1 MADLNNV
8 YNALRAAHAAGDTEA
23 ASKLANYIN
32 QVQSAAAE
40 PVEFVEAPEEK
51 PLGGFWDTLKAAA
64 KTFGLSD
71 EAAAFAANPN
81 AETRAAF
88 IAAGDSKFRTVGFG
102 EGENWAAFKQL
113 LGGSLGQMVAPVAAA
128 TAGSFATPIAGVAA
142 GFGTSAAQYQIQNL
156 QRQAQEQERA
166 IAEGRTPEELQLGK
180 SLAASTAQA
189 GLDFA
194 QLKYFEKL
202 FRALPFTRNL
212 LLPEEEAVQQAAD
225 KLVDSYKAG
234 TLKATPIG
242 TVKDAAKG
250 AAFEVPQEVAQTV
263 LERWQAGLS
272 LSDDEAQEE
281 YKQAAIGAAILGPL
295 MGGAAGYA
303 GRAGER
309 TAAQAEI
316 ERREVEAAQQRE
328 QGKPPPTTPAPP
340 APPAAPRETKAE
352 LEARL
357 EREAREEYERQQA
370 LADLERREY
379 NAQTLR
385 EAAEAEALAPVDEDA
400 PYYPPAA
407 READVEVATEDLVA
421 TEAAPAPDV
430 RTLALEAIKV
440 KPTIKAISEATGL
453 NQPKAAAIMRGF
465 IDEGIVERVGAAG
478 SKFKLVE
485 PKAAETVE
493 AKEAAAPAETA
504 EPPVP
509 KGYTRLWRSESGEP
523 EAKIPD
529 WMYEIPGFKENVVAR
544 GRWFSDAD
552 EARRDWY
559 KKEAG
564 ANFVEKYI
572 DIPNEQVAAYSVK
585 NNPEALKFSREPDF
599 EYFLPKDIA
608 DKAIQVGKSTKQL
621 AETVTPITP
630 PEAPSEPVST
640 RAGEA
645 VAGATAG
652 SPALPVQRGAPA
664 GQEAARPEGAGVEPV
679 GGVAKRVDEREGAVS
694 PALTDDKTKNA
705 RAAGLDYVRSTGKV
719 DALGLQK
726 ATKLKLPE
734 VRALR
739 DALIGSGAIVPVPG
753 KKNFYQVFEDYR
765 PAATKPVREDVQDD
779 TDEAVIEEARARAD
793 ARLRAKNAEA
803 IKVQERADEASER
816 APAPQRRPTF
826 KGVPKGTLAEDMRIA
841 AAALD
846 EEKAAAQLASLEQRI
861 NQAERRSSDKTL
873 KPAERAEQRRLVKTL
888 TDELRQRRSQRGLD
902 LVGGSA
908 KPSLS
913 RAETEVLNSIKSAAR
928 FLNASGKMNDA
939 DRERYNAEIKKPKP
953 DLAKLRKLVDKVASR
968 EDEDVGGIESNEDF
982 YTTREQYEL
991 DEDGTYFYDTE
1002 GPDNYKPLRFRRGEG
1017 KGNGLSA
1024 SSVQATVSRIVKG
1037 WKNAPKVNVV
1047 QSYTDLPGRHF
1058 PNTQGIY
1065 VDGEIYLVADNLSD
1079 VAEVKAT
1086 LFHESLGHFGLEQVF
1101 GKRLKEV
1108 MLNLYRT
1115 NKAVRKQ
1122 ADQYLARFPDSY
1134 SNKSRGDQIA
1144 LAVEEVLAE
1153 ASAAGPKVKDASALR
1168 AAFNRV
1174 ANLIRKFLNAMGF
1187 PVTYTNNEINE
1198 ILIQAHGAVMA
1209 GQRKERIGDGTIKY
1223 QRRQAEERLSRV
1235 FDFTLTASKY
1245 NSKIGDGL
1253 RAAYGNI
1260 GASLREASMGF
1271 LQIKD
1276 SAEIWKKELPE
1287 IETTDRILESRGGT
1301 EAARREEV
1309 GNLVMKWYKMS
1320 NKISKKN
1327 PEIMDRFFKVANMT
1341 TVYQVDP
1348 LNDTDR
1354 AVLNKPVN
1362 KMSGQD
1368 RAAYDIIKE
1377 FDALPKEL
1385 RDAYKELR
1393 AYYERTSAQMFD
1405 LLAKVVGEKAVDRLK
1420 AKYDSKRLR
1429 VYLPLWRDG
1438 DYWLTYT
1445 DQNNETITS
1454 AFNSEVDR
1462 TRAIEALKAQGI
1474 TNAKGFTRLNEA
1486 RRNGPLPTGFLG
1498 EVVSALEANNAPE
1511 YLVDAVYEAFLNYLP
1526 ADSIRQQLQSREE
1539 SYDMATGTT
1548 RYGKFGFEPDVFQAF
1563 ANVANRMAN
1572 QLTNLEYAVPIE
1584 ESLSKVRQQAGGDR
1598 ITDPILR
1605 DVYNNLVKQVNF
1617 IRNPQPNRFFDGAS
1631 YFSYM
1636 WFIAGNISSALVNTT
1651 QLPMVVAPLLGG
1663 KYGYDKAYTAM
1674 EKAMKTYFKGGRDTN
1689 SDYTFGA
1696 ATNLDP
1702 KYKKLYDTAVSRS
1715 IIRRS
1720 SGYEHVEARRTNTKD
1735 YVGMRAKVEA
1745 FLGWTF
1751 QNSERF
1757 NREVTL
1763 LAAFDLAYS
1772 RTGDINTAIEEA
1784 IKLTKDAH
1792 GSALAET
1799 GPRFFQQGFGKMM
1812 FTFKRFAQAQ
1822 VYLLSRLFHQSF
1834 KGEDATTREVARSQL
1849 VGIFGAAF
1857 ILAGVQGMPLY
1868 GLAEFLAS
1876 LLMGDD
1882 DEPFDA
1888 TGYVDGALSETGR
1901 KGLLNQLIGVDI
1913 ASRTG
1918 FNGLIWREDYKRM
1931 SDVGPILYTLEQAL
1945 GPSYAAA
1952 MSIGRGIGLFG
1963 EGEYQRAVE
1972 AIAPSFIRNGWKT
1985 LRYAEE
1991 GVRNKDGTPV
2001 VEDVGDYN
2009 LMMQAVGFAP
2019 SEVSYARE
2027 RASSTAK
2034 LQDKLVKR
2042 RSSLLDKYY
2051 AAWQE
2056 QDAEGMQEALD
2067 DIKKF
2072 NAKNPQRGLAI
2083 TQDTIRK
2090 SVIGRVTRQ
2099 EQSVDG
2105 LYVPLSIRNR
2115 IAQILPGD

>member
-1 MADLNNV
+1 
-8 YNALRAAHAAGDTEA
+8 
-23 ASKLANYIN
+23 
-32 QVQSAAAE
+32 
-40 PVEFVEAPEEK
+40 
-51 PLGGFWDTLKAAA
+51 
-64 KTFGLSD
+64 
-71 EAAAFAANPN
+71 
-81 AETRAAF
+81 
-88 IAAGDSKFRTVGFG
+88 
-102 EGENWAAFKQL
+102 
-113 LGGSLGQMVAPVAAA
+113 
-128 TAGSFATPIAGVAA
+128 
-142 GFGTSAAQYQIQNL
+142 
-156 QRQAQEQERA
+156 
-166 IAEGRTPEELQLGK
+166 
-180 SLAASTAQA
+180 
-189 GLDFA
+189 
-194 QLKYFEKL
+194 
-202 FRALPFTRNL
+202 
-212 LLPEEEAVQQAAD
+212 
-225 KLVDSYKAG
+225 
-234 TLKATPIG
+234 
-242 TVKDAAKG
+242 
-250 AAFEVPQEVAQTV
+250 
-263 LERWQAGLS
+263 
-272 LSDDEAQEE
+272 
-281 YKQAAIGAAILGPL
+281 
-295 MGGAAGYA
+295 
-303 GRAGER
+303 
-309 TAAQAEI
+309 
-316 ERREVEAAQQRE
+316 
-328 QGKPPPTTPAPP
+328 
-340 APPAAPRETKAE
+340 
-352 LEARL
+352 
-357 EREAREEYERQQA
+357 
-370 LADLERREY
+370 
-379 NAQTLR
+379 
-385 EAAEAEALAPVDEDA
+385 
-400 PYYPPAA
+400 
-407 READVEVATEDLVA
+407 
-421 TEAAPAPDV
+421 
-430 RTLALEAIKV
+430 
-440 KPTIKAISEATGL
+440 
-453 NQPKAAAIMRGF
+453 
-465 IDEGIVERVGAAG
+465 
-478 SKFKLVE
+478 
-485 PKAAETVE
+485 
-493 AKEAAAPAETA
+493 
-504 EPPVP
+504 
-509 KGYTRLWRSESGEP
+509 
-523 EAKIPD
+523 
-529 WMYEIPGFKENVVAR
+529 
-544 GRWFSDAD
+544 
-552 EARRDWY
+552 
-559 KKEAG
+559 
-564 ANFVEKYI
+564 
-572 DIPNEQVAAYSVK
+572 
-585 NNPEALKFSREPDF
+585 
-599 EYFLPKDIA
+599 
-608 DKAIQVGKSTKQL
+608 
-621 AETVTPITP
+621 
-630 PEAPSEPVST
+630 
-640 RAGEA
+640 
-645 VAGATAG
+645 
-652 SPALPVQRGAPA
+652 
-664 GQEAARPEGAGVEPV
+664 VEPV
-679 GGVAKRVDEREGAVS
+679 GGVAERVDEREGAVS

-1017 KGNGLSA
+1017 KGLSA
-1024 SSVQATVSRIVKG
+1024 SGVQATVSRIVKG
-1037 WKNAPKVNVV
+1037 WKNAPKINVV
-1047 QSYTDLPGRHF
+1047 QSYTDLPGQHF
-1058 PNTQGIY
+1058 PDTQGIY
-1065 VDGEIYLVADNLSD
+1065 ADGEIYLVADNLSD

-1115 NKAVRKQ
+1115 NKAVQKQ
-1122 ADQYLARFPDSY
+1122 ADQYLARFPDTY
-1134 SNKSRGDQIA
+1134 AGETREDQIA
-1144 LAVEEVLAE
+1144 FAVEEVLAE

-1198 ILIQAHGAVMA
+1198 ILIQAHGAVVA

-1223 QRRQAEERLSRV
+1223 QRKQAEERLSRV
-1235 FDFTLTASKY
+1235 FDFTLTAPKY

-1309 GNLVMKWYKMS
+1309 GNLVMKWYEMS

-1327 PEIMDRFFKVANMT
+1327 PEMMDRFFKVANMT

-1348 LNDTDR
+1348 LNAADR
-1354 AVLNKPVN
+1354 AVLDKPVN

-1377 FDALPKEL
+1377 FDALPQNL
-1385 RDAYKELR
+1385 RNSYKELR
-1393 AYYERTSAQMFD
+1393 AYYEQTSAQMFD

-1462 TRAIEALKAQGI
+1462 TRAIETLKAQGI

-1486 RRNGPLPTGFLG
+1486 RRNGPPPTGFLG
-1498 EVVSALEANNAPE
+1498 EVVSALEDSKAPE
-1511 YLVDAVYEAFLNYLP
+1511 YMVDAVYEAFLNYLP

-1548 RYGKFGFEPDVFQAF
+1548 RYGKFGFESDVFQAF

-1663 KYGYDKAYTAM
+1663 KYGYDKTYTAM
-1674 EKAMKTYFKGGRDTN
+1674 EKAMKTYFKGGRDSN

-1931 SDVGPILYTLEQAL
+1931 SDVGPILYTLEQAM

-1952 MSIGRGIGLFG
+1952 MSIGRGIGLLG

-2001 VEDVGDYN
+2001 VEDVSDYN

-2067 DIKKF
+2067 GIKKF
-2072 NAKNPQRGLAI
+2072 NAKNPQKGLAI

>member
-23 ASKLANYIN
+23 ARKLANYIN

-379 NAQTLR
+379 SAQTLR

-400 PYYPPAA
+400 PYYPPTA
-407 READVEVATEDLVA
+407 READVEVATKDLVA
-421 TEAAPAPDV
+421 TEAK
-430 RTLALEAIKV
+430 E
-440 KPTIKAISEATGL
+440 
-453 NQPKAAAIMRGF
+453 
-465 IDEGIVERVGAAG
+465 
-478 SKFKLVE
+478 
-485 PKAAETVE
+485 
-493 AKEAAAPAETA
+493 EAAAA
-504 EPPVP
+504 PP
-509 KGYTRLWRSESGEP
+509 
-523 EAKIPD
+523 
-529 WMYEIPGFKENVVAR
+529 NVTSLVAR
-544 GRWFSDAD
+544 RQEQIDNQEELEDLAEFDSDIQ
-552 EARRDWY
+552 R
-559 KKEAG
+559 
-564 ANFVEKYI
+564 
-572 DIPNEQVAAYSVK
+572 
-585 NNPEALKFSREPDF
+585 SREDLF
-599 EYFLPKDIA
+599 TNFSPKVLKLQRFVDRA
-608 DKAIQVGKSTKQL
+608 KKGL
-621 AETVTPITP
+621 AETKYPGSLEAAEISRAITRLEGIINQYDTFISGEGVDANFLYNWSKKVEGFKNNVEGELEQVDLLLNSMLNTIAPTKKAGVVSLEQRKKP
-630 PEAPSEPVST
+630 PTTETTSEPVST

-664 GQEAARPEGAGVEPV
+664 GQEVARPEGAGVEPV
-679 GGVAKRVDEREGAVS
+679 GGVAERVDEREGAVS

-968 EDEDVGGIESNEDF
+968 EDEDVGGIEFNEDF

-1024 SSVQATVSRIVKG
+1024 NSVQATVSRIVKG
-1037 WKNAPKVNVV
+1037 WKNAPKINVV
-1047 QSYTDLPGRHF
+1047 QSYTDLPGQRF

-1134 SNKSRGDQIA
+1134 SNKSREDQIA

-1198 ILIQAHGAVMA
+1198 ILIQAHGAVVA

-1223 QRRQAEERLSRV
+1223 QRRQAEERLSTV
-1235 FDFTLTASKY
+1235 LDFTMTTPEY
-1245 NSKIGDGL
+1245 TNKIGDGL
-1253 RAAYGNI
+1253 KSAYKNI
-1260 GASLREASMGF
+1260 GTSLREASMGF

-1438 DYWLTYT
+1438 NYWLKYT

-1474 TNAKGFTRLNEA
+1474 TNTQTFVRLNDT
-1486 RRNGPLPTGFLG
+1486 RRTGPLPTGFLG

-1584 ESLSKVRQQAGGDR
+1584 ESLSKVYQQAGGNQ
-1598 ITDPILR
+1598 ITDDVLR

-1663 KYGYDKAYTAM
+1663 KYGYDKTYTAM
-1674 EKAMKTYFKGGRDTN
+1674 EKAMKTYFKGGRDSN

>member
-180 SLAASTAQA
+180 SLAASTVQA
-189 GLDFA
+189 GLDVA
-194 QLKYFEKL
+194 QFKYFEKL

-212 LLPEEEAVQQAAD
+212 LLPEKEAVQQAAD

-242 TVKDAAKG
+242 TVKDVAKG
-250 AAFEVPQEVAQTV
+250 VAFEVPQEVAQTV

-328 QGKPPPTTPAPP
+328 QDKTVT
-340 APPAAPRETKAE
+340 PPAAPKETEAEIERRVQEEAYREYARVPAAPSADKDSQVDFLKREQDRSAALGRSIRIQKLRQERPDLDAGTLDYLIEEGYTNKDILAYNKPVRGKREPLSVEAYKAE
-352 LEARL
+352 KLTMPYEA
-357 EREAREEYERQQA
+357 
-370 LADLERREY
+370 
-379 NAQTLR
+379 
-385 EAAEAEALAPVDEDA
+385 P
-400 PYYPPAA
+400 
-407 READVEVATEDLVA
+407 ADVEVATEDSVA
-421 TEAAPAPDV
+421 TEAVPAPDV

-453 NQPKAAAIMRGF
+453 NQPKAAVIMRGF
-465 IDEGIVERVGAAG
+465 VEEGVVEQKGNR
-478 SKFKLVE
+478 FKLAE
-485 PKAAETVE
+485 PKAAEAVE
-493 AKEAAAPAETA
+493 AKEEAAVETA
-504 EPPVP
+504 
-509 KGYTRLWRSESGEP
+509 
-523 EAKIPD
+523 
-529 WMYEIPGFKENVVAR
+529 
-544 GRWFSDAD
+544 
-552 EARRDWY
+552 
-559 KKEAG
+559 
-564 ANFVEKYI
+564 
-572 DIPNEQVAAYSVK
+572 SVTT
-585 NNPEALKFSREPDF
+585 P
-599 EYFLPKDIA
+599 
-608 DKAIQVGKSTKQL
+608 TT
-621 AETVTPITP
+621 ETT
-630 PEAPSEPVST
+630 SEPVST

-652 SPALPVQRGAPA
+652 SPALSVQRGAPA
-664 GQEAARPEGAGVEPV
+664 GQEAAGSEGAGVEPV
-679 GGVAKRVDEREGAVS
+679 GSVAERVDEREGAVP
-694 PALTDDKTKNA
+694 PALTEPAKNA

-726 ATKLKLPE
+726 ATGLKLPE

-861 NQAERRSSDKTL
+861 NQAERRSNDKTL
-873 KPAERAEQRRLVKTL
+873 KPAERAEQRQLVKTL

-1002 GPDNYKPLRFRRGEG
+1002 GPDNYKPLRFRRDEG
-1017 KGNGLSA
+1017 GGNGLSA
-1024 SSVQATVSRIVKG
+1024 NSVQATVSRIVKG
-1037 WKNAPKVNVV
+1037 WKNAPKINVV
-1047 QSYTDLPGRHF
+1047 QSYTDLPGQRF

-1115 NKAVRKQ
+1115 NKAVQKQ
-1122 ADQYLARFPDSY
+1122 ADQYLARFPDTY
-1134 SNKSRGDQIA
+1134 SNESRDDQIA

-1174 ANLIRKFLNAMGF
+1174 ANLIRKFLNAMGY

-1198 ILIQAHGAVMA
+1198 ILIQAHGAVVA

-1223 QRRQAEERLSRV
+1223 QRKQAEERLSRV
-1235 FDFTLTASKY
+1235 FDFTLTAPKY

-1271 LQIKD
+1271 LQVKD

-1327 PEIMDRFFKVANMT
+1327 PEMMDRFFKVANMT

-1348 LNDTDR
+1348 LNDADR

-1377 FDALPKEL
+1377 FDALPQDL
-1385 RDAYKELR
+1385 RNSYKELR
-1393 AYYERTSAQMFD
+1393 AYYEQTSAQMFD

-1486 RRNGPLPTGFLG
+1486 RRNGPPPTGFLG
-1498 EVVSALEANNAPE
+1498 EVVSALEDSKAPE
-1511 YLVDAVYEAFLNYLP
+1511 YMVDAVYEAFLNYLP

-1548 RYGKFGFEPDVFQAF
+1548 RYGKFGFESDVFQAF

-1663 KYGYDKAYTAM
+1663 KYGYDKTYTAM
-1674 EKAMKTYFKGGRDTN
+1674 EKAMKTYFKGGRDSN

-1772 RTGDINTAIEEA
+1772 RTSDINTAIEEA

-1834 KGEDATTREVARSQL
+1834 KGEDATTREVARNQL
-1849 VGIFGAAF
+1849 VGIFGSAY

-1876 LLMGDD
+1876 ITFGFDD
-1882 DEPFDA
+1882 EDEPFDM
-1888 TGYVDGALSETGR
+1888 TGYVNNALSETGR

-1931 SDVGPILYTLEQAL
+1931 GDVGPLLYTLEQAM
-1945 GPSYAAA
+1945 GPSYAAT
-1952 MSIGRGIGLFG
+1952 MSIGRGIGLLN
-1963 EGEYQRAVE
+1963 EGEYKRAVE
-1972 AIAPSFIRNGWKT
+1972 AIAPSFIRNIGKT
-1985 LRYAEE
+1985 LRYIAEE

-2001 VEDVGDYN
+2001 VEDVGGYN

-2034 LQDKLVKR
+2034 LSDKLVQR

-2072 NAKNPQRGLAI
+2072 NAKNPQKGLAI
-2083 TQDTIRK
+2083 TQDSIRR
-2090 SVIGRVTRQ
+2090 SITGRVTRQ